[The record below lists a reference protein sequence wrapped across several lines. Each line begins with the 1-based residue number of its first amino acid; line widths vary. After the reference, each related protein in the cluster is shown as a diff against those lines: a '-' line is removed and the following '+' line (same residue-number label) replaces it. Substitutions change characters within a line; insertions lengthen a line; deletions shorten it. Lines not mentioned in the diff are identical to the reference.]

1 MRFQSL
7 PHLID
12 KIACGIGKN
21 ESNNYIYIF
30 TLWSDLSFVY
40 SSFVQLHEAMISVN
54 AYEHSTLMSMT
65 CLLKDTR
72 KLKTI
77 NQRWLLTYAGLR
89 GEFCFGKI
97 VN

>member
-40 SSFVQLHEAMISVN
+40 SSFV
-54 AYEHSTLMSMT
+54 
-65 CLLKDTR
+65 
-72 KLKTI
+72 
-77 NQRWLLTYAGLR
+77 
-89 GEFCFGKI
+89 
-97 VN
+97 